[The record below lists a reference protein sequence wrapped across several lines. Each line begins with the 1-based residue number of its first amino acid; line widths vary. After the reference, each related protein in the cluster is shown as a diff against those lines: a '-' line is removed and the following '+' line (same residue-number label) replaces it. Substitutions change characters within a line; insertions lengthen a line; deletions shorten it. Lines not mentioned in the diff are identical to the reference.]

1 MAVSCWTRE
10 EKNGLHIIFPLE
22 GRMKQDCMIVNDTV
36 KFVYDRLAEGVG
48 LQELTEL
55 YLDYARA
62 KSHEEAAE
70 AKPLDPAHV
79 KFDLYRTLVL
89 LKDHEICDYG
99 FEELLQLLPS
109 QPKLR
114 GRTQICPIESIAE
127 VAELMRSPLISPNGV
142 EVLYSYPH
150 LSQRRPEEF
159 GLESICRR
167 HLDEEEVCFAQLDK
181 RGKVEAAS
189 AVRGF
194 GTQPEAL
201 NFTYVAGRTDGDHD
215 FDEVLGRHIAQL
227 CGLLSVV
234 TLSPKIR
241 FLVADGGGEHTST
254 HEVFLSLIGELG
266 FRRAFHL
273 PDELEEG
280 VALAAYDKILF

>member
-1 MAVSCWTRE
+1 
-10 EKNGLHIIFPLE
+10 
-22 GRMKQDCMIVNDTV
+22 
-36 KFVYDRLAEGVG
+36 VY
-48 LQELTEL
+48 
-55 YLDYARA
+55 
-62 KSHEEAAE
+62 
-70 AKPLDPAHV
+70 
-79 KFDLYRTLVL
+79 
-89 LKDHEICDYG
+89 
-99 FEELLQLLPS
+99 
-109 QPKLR
+109 
-114 GRTQICPIESIAE
+114 
-127 VAELMRSPLISPNGV
+127 
-142 EVLYSYPH
+142 
-150 LSQRRPEEF
+150 
-159 GLESICRR
+159 
-167 HLDEEEVCFAQLDK
+167 FAQLDK

-215 FDEVLGRHIAQL
+215 FDEILGRHIAQL

-241 FLVADGGGEHTST
+241 FLVADGDGEHTST
-254 HEVFLSLIGELG
+254 HDVFLSLIGELG